1 MNKANHNKKICALI
15 IARGGSKRIK
25 NKNIVRINKKP
36 VIYFTLNELNKSKF
50 IQNVYVM
57 TDSINIKKE
66 VDKLKFKKVE
76 VIGRSKK
83 SSTDTAQSEI
93 AMLEFVTKYNFSH
106 IYFVQLTNIFLTK
119 KNIDESIKL
128 YFKKKYDSMLSV
140 IKSDKFIW
148 RNKNKKIFPSN
159 YNLNK
164 RPLIKNLKDTY
175 YLENGSFYIFNTKLF
190 KKNKIRLF
198 GNIGHYIMGKE
209 TYFDIDDLDDLK
221 IATKL
226 ITN

>member
-1 MNKANHNKKICALI
+1 
-15 IARGGSKRIK
+15 
-25 NKNIVRINKKP
+25 
-36 VIYFTLNELNKSKF
+36 
-50 IQNVYVM
+50 M

-83 SSTDTAQSEI
+83 SSTDTAQSEV

-119 KNIDESIKL
+119 KDIDESIKL

-164 RPLIKNLKDTY
+164 RPLIKSLKDTY